1 METVTAVELRRNL
14 KSILQRVQAGEV
26 IQVTYR
32 GGPPVRI
39 VAADSAPKDRMH
51 GLDRLLREKRN
62 IALVDEADE
71 LKKDYA
77 DHLDQ
82 KYADYVD

>member
-51 GLDRLLREKRN
+51 GLDRLLREKRQA
-62 IALVDEADE
+62 ALLGDAEE
-71 LKKDYA
+71 LKQQYGS
-77 DHLDQ
+77 HLDR